1 LLAQSGLVE
10 TVRSLKA
17 CTVYVPG
24 NSAFSRLPAGVVDNL
39 LKPEHKE
46 ELVKLI
52 RYHIIPARWTEVLM
66 DGNDFRMATLGGQP
80 LHIDADDPG
89 GIKIDSAKILRLD
102 ISAGNC
108 VIHEEGTLTLE
119 PSCKKWMRPQCPS
132 SSRCNIAA
140 QEPAL
145 LNEG

>member
-52 RYHIIPARWTEVLM
+52 RYHIIPARWTEVSM

-108 VIHEEGTLTLE
+108 VIHE
-119 PSCKKWMRPQCPS
+119 
-132 SSRCNIAA
+132 
-140 QEPAL
+140 
-145 LNEG
+145 LNRVLSP